1 MTLSV
6 GTGLP
11 PVIINVWFPH
21 EPLPA
26 LKEPGVGQEPPVHD
40 LNNVR
45 KPLETLLL
53 QVPKRLRMSQPFRSI
68 KKLGAVIEETKA
80 RIEKKAAEAEANA
93 GKESA
98 PTEVRAFVRDT
109 QQRK

>member
-1 MTLSV
+1 
-6 GTGLP
+6 
-11 PVIINVWFPH
+11 
-21 EPLPA
+21 
-26 LKEPGVGQEPPVHD
+26 
-40 LNNVR
+40 
-45 KPLETLLL
+45 
-53 QVPKRLRMSQPFRSI
+53 MSQPFRSI

-93 GKESA
+93 GKECA